1 MMMMSDAQTVV
12 ARRESLAPARTALA
26 TRAAARKA
34 AKNKVPSGFLF
45 VINNLRL
52 LIFNELVFIIQLVCI
67 CDQPVCQEG
76 EKRRMQDHRHDLG

>member
-52 LIFNELVFIIQLVCI
+52 LIFNQFVFVINNLFIIQHI
-67 CDQPVCQEG
+67 H
-76 EKRRMQDHRHDLG
+76 EKTSHK